1 MLDTA
6 NVREVEV
13 IVIHDLADNM
23 DFELEE
29 DVEITLDDFLVDAKD
44 LNITIIDGV

>member
-1 MLDTA
+1 MYDTA
-6 NVREVEV
+6 NVKEVEA
-13 IVIHDLADNM
+13 IVISDLTEKI

-29 DVEITLDDFLVDAKD
+29 DVGVTLDDFLVDAND

>member
-1 MLDTA
+1 MSDTA
-6 NVREVEV
+6 NVKEVEV
-13 IVIHDLADNM
+13 IIIRDLTDNM

-44 LNITIIDGV
+44 LNITVIDGV

>member
-1 MLDTA
+1 MSNIV

-13 IVIHDLADNM
+13 IIIRDLTDNI

-29 DVEITLDDFLVDAKD
+29 DVQITLDDFLVDAKD
-44 LNITIIDGV
+44 LNITVIDGV